1 MRTAILTSKSTPNLN
16 LILELAKKLD
26 IDSQLLTGEELEEIG
41 LVRAIKKGKTR
52 QYVDVDKFLK
62 IGRAHV

>member
-52 QYVDVDKFLK
+52 QYVDVEKFLK
-62 IGRAHV
+62 ELKK